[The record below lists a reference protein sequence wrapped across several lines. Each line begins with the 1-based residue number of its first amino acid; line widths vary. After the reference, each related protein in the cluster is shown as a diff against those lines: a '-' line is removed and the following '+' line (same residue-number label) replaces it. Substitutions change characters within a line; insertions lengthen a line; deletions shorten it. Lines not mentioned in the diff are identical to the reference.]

1 MEGNSGK
8 RQYSQ
13 EKSTQHQGQIQ
24 SLKGEISSLKERL
37 SLLQKKQDICNDIT
51 EEGYFFHEDFK
62 ITESNNAFYAMSSYS
77 PSELRGM
84 HLKDLFDQDSL
95 DTLTEH
101 IESEITTPFEIQ
113 LKDKHGN
120 HHYVH
125 VKVKSSIIDQQELK
139 LVLLQNVTEYRK
151 TKENLEES
159 EEKHRLIS
167 NLLSDYVYTC
177 TIKPNEPPVLGW
189 VSGAMKNVCGFSEE
203 EIKALKHGWFSI
215 IHPEDVQ
222 RIAESVNYNYT
233 DDKFYENEYRIYH
246 KDGGIRWML
255 DRSMCVKM
263 DKETHELE
271 LLGATKD
278 ITERKRIE
286 EDLKTRNNELNNLVY
301 KVSHDL
307 KAPLKSVKGL
317 IYLSKLE
324 NNFEQH
330 LPVIEERIDNLNL
343 FISDILSHA
352 RSLNTEVSIEPL
364 DVEQI
369 VNDCFD
375 ELKYLQDITVVDK
388 YIQCSGKHFCTDK
401 VRLTEICR
409 NLASN
414 AIKYCDREK
423 NQQYVKVKI
432 DITRERLLLTY
443 EDNGQ
448 GIQDEY
454 QKNIFNMFYRAT
466 EQEEGSGI
474 GLYIVQQAIEKMKGN
489 ISVES
494 TPGVGSVFTVEL
506 PNEC

>member
-1 MEGNSGK
+1 MEGDT
-8 RQYSQ
+8 
-13 EKSTQHQGQIQ
+13 EKGQNKNIHSHQHERDIRG
-24 SLKGEISSLKERL
+24 LKEENV
-37 SLLQKKQDICNDIT
+37 LLKAKLALVQRKQDICNDIT
-51 EEGYFFHEDFK
+51 EEGYFFHEDLR
-62 ITESNNAFYAMSSYS
+62 ITEVNNAFCEMSGYS
-77 PSELRGM
+77 SSELQGK
-84 HLKDLFDQDSL
+84 HLKDIFSKEYYSILIQQ
-95 DTLTEH
+95 
-101 IESEITTPFEIQ
+101 IESRDSTPVEIVLT
-113 LKDKHGN
+113 DKN
-120 HHYVH
+120 KEELFVH
-125 VKVKSSIIDQQELK
+125 AKAKSSKVEHKELK

-151 TKENLEES
+151 TKENLEKS

-167 NLLSDYVYTC
+167 HLLSDYLYTC
-177 TIKPNEPPVLGW
+177 TIKPNDPPILNW
-189 VSGAMKNVCGFSEE
+189 VNGSIENICGYSEK
-203 EIKALKHGWFSI
+203 EIEALEHGWFSI
-215 IHPEDVQ
+215 IHPEDVK
-222 RIAESVNYNYT
+222 RIADSVNYNYT
-233 DDKFYENEYRIYH
+233 EDKFYENIYRIYH
-246 KDGGIRWML
+246 KDGEIRWLL
-255 DRSMCVKM
+255 DRSMRLNFNI
-263 DKETHELE
+263 ETQEME

-278 ITERKRIE
+278 ITDRKKIE

-307 KAPLKSVKGL
+307 KAPLKSIKGL

-324 NNFEQH
+324 NNFKEH
-330 LPVIEERIDNLNL
+330 LPVIEKRIDNLNL

-352 RSLNTEVSIEPL
+352 RNLNTDVAIEPL

-369 VNDCFD
+369 VNECFD

-388 YIQCSGKHFCTDK
+388 YIECTGKKFCSDK

-423 NQQYVKVKI
+423 DQQYIKVKI
-432 DITRERLLLTY
+432 DISPKRLLLTF
-443 EDNGQ
+443 EDNGL
-448 GIQDEY
+448 GIKHEY
-454 QKNIFNMFYRAT
+454 LKDIFNMFYRAT